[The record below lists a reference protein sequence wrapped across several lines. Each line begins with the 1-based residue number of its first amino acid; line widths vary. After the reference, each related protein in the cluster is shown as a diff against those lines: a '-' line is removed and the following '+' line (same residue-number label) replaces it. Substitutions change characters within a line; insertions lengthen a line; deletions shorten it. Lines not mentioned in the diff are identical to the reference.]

1 LIEKT
6 KFEIKTVSVGVII
19 ILLFSFG
26 AWLTNVK
33 ADKSEVKELKIQQEK
48 QCEKTEKLEDVIV
61 DIKMNL
67 IEIKTLIKEREQ
79 K

>member
-1 LIEKT
+1 MTEKA
-6 KFEIKTVSVGVII
+6 KFEVKTISVGVVIL
-19 ILLFSFG
+19 LLFSFG

-33 ADKSEVKELKIQQEK
+33 ADKSEVKELKIQQDK